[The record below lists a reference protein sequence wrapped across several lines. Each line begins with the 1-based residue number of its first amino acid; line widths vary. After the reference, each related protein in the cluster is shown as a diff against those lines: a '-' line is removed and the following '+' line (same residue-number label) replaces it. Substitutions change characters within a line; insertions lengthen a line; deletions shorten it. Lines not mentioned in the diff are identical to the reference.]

1 MYSSFVPFRQAACSM
16 ALLAAVGVSAAVA
29 QSEPRLDVIY
39 VPTPQAVVDRML
51 QMADIKPNDFVIDL
65 GCGDGRMIVTAAAK
79 YGARGLGVD
88 INPVRIAESNENAQ
102 KAGVTDKVT
111 FKVGD
116 FFQEDITRATVIP
129 MYLLNE
135 LNLRLRP
142 KILSDLKPGSRI
154 VSHAFTMGDWE
165 PDMRD
170 IVENKNIYFW
180 YVPAK
185 VEGKWQLDG
194 GERKLALDLKQTFQ
208 MVSGKADVGG
218 KSVDVDVTV
227 DPSIIGGLVV
237 KLGSRMVDGSL
248 RTKLNSI
255 RSRMKEVG

>member
-1 MYSSFVPFRQAACSM
+1 
-16 ALLAAVGVSAAVA
+16 
-29 QSEPRLDVIY
+29 
-39 VPTPQAVVDRML
+39 
-51 QMADIKPNDFVIDL
+51 
-65 GCGDGRMIVTAAAK
+65 
-79 YGARGLGVD
+79 
-88 INPVRIAESNENAQ
+88 
-102 KAGVTDKVT
+102 
-111 FKVGD
+111 
-116 FFQEDITRATVIP
+116 
-129 MYLLNE
+129 MYLLPE

-142 KILSDLKPGSRI
+142 VLLKMRPGTRLVTNS
-154 VSHAFTMGDWE
+154 FTMGDWE